1 MAGGYLLYSA
11 PNINNMYIK
20 NASKSEQVLIS
31 NYVSDMLTAKKQ
43 DPNADT
49 STLEKEIDQLVY
61 RLYGLTEEEIKIV
74 EQN

>member
-31 NYVSDMLTAKKQ
+31 NYVLKIVAIKKQ

-49 STLEKEIDQLVY
+49 STLEKEIDQLIY
-61 RLYGLTEEEIKIV
+61 HLYGLTEEEIQIV